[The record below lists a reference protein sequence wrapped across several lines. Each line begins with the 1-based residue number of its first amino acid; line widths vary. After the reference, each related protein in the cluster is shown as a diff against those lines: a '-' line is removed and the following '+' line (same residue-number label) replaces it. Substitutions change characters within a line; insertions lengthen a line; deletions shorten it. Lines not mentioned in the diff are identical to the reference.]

1 MTFRQ
6 AARIIALPS
15 WDGLGSPVRQ
25 RMTDLER
32 AAILEELDQVGVE
45 KMPEIPTGTVTFLFT
60 DIEGSTVRWEND
72 VPSMSRCLELH
83 NRILRTAIERR
94 GGYVF
99 KTVGDAFCAAFS
111 DAGEAVEA
119 AIESQRDLAV
129 APWEGLQILV
139 RMGLH
144 AGVAEEHDND
154 YFGPTVNRVARLCS
168 AGHGGQILLSEAARA
183 LVRDRALS
191 GAVLVDLGVHH
202 LKDLGA
208 PERIYQINAQGLRA
222 EFLHLASLDLRL
234 TNLPEELTSY
244 IGREKESA
252 DVMSL
257 LTNARLVTLT
267 GVGGSGK
274 TRLGLRIAAMLL
286 DRFKDGV
293 WLVELAPVSSAS
305 EVTKTLCRVLGIRE
319 QGESTL
325 MDLLNRYL
333 SKRNILIVLDNC
345 EHLLDDC
352 AQLVEKTL
360 KTCRGA
366 RFIATSRECLGVA
379 GEVVYLVP
387 PLAAPPVSG
396 SGTAAEI
403 SQFDAVRLFLDRARA
418 ARLDFSIDEGNAAAI
433 AEICG
438 RLDGIPFAIELA
450 AAKLRSLGP
459 KDIARKLTDPLRL
472 LQSGSRIALPR
483 QRTLRALI
491 DWSWALLDPNEQR
504 ALAAFSVFRG
514 FFDLGD
520 AEAVQG
526 KAASDL
532 IERLVGKS
540 LVVLDDQREQTVYF
554 LLEIVREYAAERL
567 RESGTEA
574 TFLDSLIEHYRATFC
589 EFSDRIYSPNIEE
602 TLHEFDR
609 RRPTLLA
616 VLDAC
621 AQRGDKRGLE
631 LAGEAGAVLYYK
643 GDYSTALA
651 RCEEALSSTGCPPD
665 SPAACLALQVLAT
678 ARVDCRADFDGA
690 ISLADRALAAA
701 GSNRRLR
708 GSALRLLGDLA
719 GIVNR
724 PIGRGS
730 MKAHELSL
738 ADSDRFYMEAL
749 TLTHETSDHSE
760 EFKVVDGLA
769 QNRIFCGDYKRAV
782 VMLEEALVRA
792 REMGDFADESTIV
805 ARLSVALMLLGRFEE
820 ARLRSIEGLGIAEG
834 LGNIKSLLH
843 LRFVIASIARA
854 QGLLEEA
861 ERGYRLI
868 LESGASIG
876 DYRNFRVGL
885 MNLIPVLAERDSA
898 DECISLLMERIR
910 EKRCFGSMPEAYIT
924 LGNIAFALSCNAE
937 PARAT
942 LCLGAGTL
950 EKTESSSYD
959 PGDTAANL
967 RLTAKLRSALGDA
980 RYEEL
985 FAKGRA
991 IGLIEALR
999 QLEDVYPGCAA
1010 LADSIAE

>member
-1 MTFRQ
+1 M
-6 AARIIALPS
+6 
-15 WDGLGSPVRQ
+15 
-25 RMTDLER
+25 
-32 AAILEELDQVGVE
+32 

-60 DIEGSTVRWEND
+60 DIEGSTARWEND

-83 NRILRTAIERR
+83 NRILCAAIERH

-111 DAGEAVEA
+111 DAREAVEA
-119 AIESQRDLAV
+119 AIEYQRDLA
-129 APWEGLQILV
+129 AARWEGPQILV

-144 AGVAEEHDND
+144 AGGAEEHDSD

-191 GAVLVDLGVHH
+191 GAELVDLGVHY

-208 PERIYQINAQGLRA
+208 PERIYQIHAQGLHA
-222 EFLHLASLDLRL
+222 EFPHLASLDIRL

-244 IGREKESA
+244 VGREKESA

-293 WLVELAPVSSAS
+293 WLVELAPVSSAG

-325 MDLLNRYL
+325 TDLLNSYL
-333 SKRNILIVLDNC
+333 SKRHILIILDNC

-366 RFIATSRECLGVA
+366 RFVATSRECLGVA

-418 ARLDFSIDEGNAAAI
+418 ARLDFTIDEGNAAAI

-438 RLDGIPFAIELA
+438 RLDGIPLAIELA
-450 AAKLRSLGP
+450 AAKLRSLGL
-459 KDIARKLTDPLRL
+459 KDIAGRLTDPLRL

-491 DWSWALLDPNEQR
+491 DWSWALLDPNERR

-514 FFDLGD
+514 FFDLAD

-540 LVVLDDQREQTVYF
+540 LVVLDDHREQTVYF

-574 TFLDSLIEHYRATFC
+574 TVLDSLIEHYRATFS

-651 RCEEALSSTGCPPD
+651 RCEEALRSTGLCPPD

-678 ARVDCRADFDGA
+678 VRVDCRADFDGA
-690 ISLADRALAAA
+690 ILLADRALAAA

-730 MKAHELSL
+730 MKALELSL

-749 TLTHETSDHSE
+749 TLAHETSDLSE

-792 REMGDFADESTIV
+792 RKMGDFADESSIV

-854 QGLLEEA
+854 QGFLEEA

-910 EKRCFGSMPEAYIT
+910 EKRCFGSLPEAYIT
-924 LGNIAFALSCNAE
+924 LSNIAFALSCNGSPE
-937 PARAT
+937 LAT
-942 LCLGAGTL
+942 FCLGAGSL
-950 EKTESSSYD
+950 ERKEESSYD
-959 PGDTAANL
+959 PGDTEANL

-1010 LADSIAE
+1010 LADSIGK